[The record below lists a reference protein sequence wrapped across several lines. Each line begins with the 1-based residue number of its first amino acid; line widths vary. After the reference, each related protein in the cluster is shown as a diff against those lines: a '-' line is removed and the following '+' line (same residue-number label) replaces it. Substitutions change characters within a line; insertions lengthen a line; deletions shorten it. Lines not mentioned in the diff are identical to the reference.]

1 MLLKETALLRMLGA
15 AKIPMIF
22 YCSPRVIELNEEG
35 CAVRIPLGYRT
46 RNHLGSMYF
55 GALCT
60 GADCAGGLN
69 AFLLI
74 RERYRKVSLV
84 FKDFKAEFHKRADGD
99 VVFRCQDGRAIAEAM
114 AKADATGERVTIPV
128 SITATVPDKYG
139 SEPVASFTLG
149 LSLKR
154 RG

>member
-22 YCSPRVIELNEEG
+22 FCSPKVIELDEDG

-46 RNHLGSMYF
+46 KNHLGSMYF

-69 AFLLI
+69 AFMLI
-74 RERYRKVSLV
+74 RERHPKVSLV

-99 VVFRCQDGRAIAEAM
+99 VVFRCRDGRAIAEAM
-114 AKADATGERVTIPV
+114 AQTEASGERVTIPV
-128 SITATVPDKYG
+128 TIIATVPDKYG
-139 SEPVASFTLG
+139 AEPVATFTLG

-154 RG
+154 K